1 MFVELNFKAG
11 KPPYLQIVDQVKY
24 QVASGAIRP
33 GEALPSIRTLAE
45 TLRLNRNT
53 VAKAYAEL
61 EHEGVIETLPGRGAF
76 VSAQPSPLG
85 RRAKNGILT
94 EAVDAAIV
102 QAHHFQVSREDFQ
115 ALVEERLDAFERKR
129 GRSGD

>member
-1 MFVELNFKAG
+1 MWIELSFKAG

-24 QVASGAIRP
+24 QAASGAIRP
-33 GEALPSIRTLAE
+33 GETLPSIRTLAE
-45 TLRLNRNT
+45 MLRVNRNT

-76 VSAQPSPLG
+76 VSAQPSPYG
-85 RRAKNGILT
+85 RRAKNGILN
-94 EAVDAAIV
+94 EVVDAAVV
-102 QAHHFQVSREDFQ
+102 QAHHFQVSRKDFQ

-129 GRSGD
+129 GRSGG